1 MDNFEW
7 HEGYSERFGI
17 IYVDYATQQRYVKDS
32 AFWYKKVM
40 ESNGAA
46 LSCNQPDRKIRIER
60 GAAEVTG
67 AGFKVEREMELLLSD
82 STDVIYVASGSGL
95 IGSIWVD
102 AGDRLTIPEGIRK
115 MHCSGNMTLVQA

>member
-1 MDNFEW
+1 
-7 HEGYSERFGI
+7 
-17 IYVDYATQQRYVKDS
+17 
-32 AFWYKKVM
+32 M

-67 AGFKVEREMELLLSD
+67 AGFKVEREMDLLLSD

-115 MHCSGNMTLVQA
+115 MHCSGKMTLVQA